1 MRCKSQIMYCLEYQR
16 VIRAVPG
23 GQETGVAVLTKV
35 TARYVLGHHKGRH
48 VLLENACVVY
58 SGHTIDY
65 VGNDYTGPVDEE
77 VHVGEALLMPGLI
90 DLDALT
96 DIDHLILDSWAGPE
110 QAKGHQ
116 WSEDYFSRRRADVFT
131 AEERQEIRE
140 YALIQLVLHG
150 ITTYMPIASEVHS
163 EWAEPFEELVGM
175 AETSRRLG
183 LRGYLGPAYRSGV
196 NVVLE
201 NGERSVMFDVDRG
214 RKGLADALRFIDH
227 AAELDDPLVSGVLL
241 PCRIETLD
249 LELLKET
256 AASSAERDVLVR
268 LHSLQG
274 LVERELILDWHG
286 VTPLELLEQVGM
298 LNERLLI
305 PHATYTDRNPAVHGE
320 DRGDLTRLAASG
332 ASIIHCPLTSMRYGS
347 TLDSF
352 NAYKAAGI
360 NISLGTDSFPPDLIR
375 GIDAGVQL
383 AKIMEGTNDAGDVAG
398 YFDAATVGGAHALRR
413 PDLGR
418 LEPGA
423 QADLVAFS
431 LGDIRDGVHDDPL
444 RTLLLN
450 GTARQAVLS
459 VVAGRTIMTNGV
471 IEGVDLD
478 YWRVK
483 GQELFDKMRN
493 ANTMRDARNRAADE
507 LFPPVYARLER

>member
-1 MRCKSQIMYCLEYQR
+1 M
-16 VIRAVPG
+16 P
-23 GQETGVAVLTKV
+23 TKV
-35 TARYVLGHHKGRH
+35 TARYVLGHQNGRH

-65 VGNDYTGPVDEE
+65 VGHEYTGPVDEE

-116 WSEDYFSRRRADVFT
+116 WSEDYFLNRRADVFS
-131 AEERQEIRE
+131 AGERQQIRE
-140 YALIQLVLHG
+140 YALIQLILHG

-175 AETSRRLG
+175 ADTSRRLG

-201 NGERSVMFDVDRG
+201 NGERSVMFDDGRG
-214 RKGLADALRFIDH
+214 REGLADALRFIDH
-227 AAELDDPLVSGVLL
+227 ATELNDPLVNGVLL

-249 LELLKET
+249 IELLKAT
-256 AASSAERDVLVR
+256 AAASSDRDVLVR

-274 LVERELILDWHG
+274 LVERELILGRHG
-286 VTPLELLEQVGM
+286 VTPLELLDQVGL

-305 PHATYTDRNPAVHGE
+305 PHATYTDRNPAVYGE
-320 DRGDLTRLAASG
+320 DRGDLAMLADSG

-352 NAYKAAGI
+352 GAYKEAGI

-383 AKIMEGTNDAGDVAG
+383 AKILAGTNDAGDVAG
-398 YFDAATVGGAHALRR
+398 YVDAATLGGAHALRR

-418 LEPGA
+418 LQPGA
-423 QADLVAFS
+423 QADMVAFS
-431 LGDIRDGVHDDPL
+431 LGDFRDGVHDDPL

-459 VVAGRTIMTNGV
+459 VVAGRTIMADGE
-471 IEGVDLD
+471 IDGVDLEL
-478 YWRVK
+478 WRSR
-483 GQELFDKMRN
+483 GQELFHKMRG
-493 ANTMRDARNRAADE
+493 AYSARDIRNRPADE

>member
-1 MRCKSQIMYCLEYQR
+1 M
-16 VIRAVPG
+16 P
-23 GQETGVAVLTKV
+23 TKV
-35 TARYVLGHHKGRH
+35 TARYVLGHHNGHH

-58 SGHTIDY
+58 SGHTIEY
-65 VGNDYTGPVDEE
+65 VGHDYTGPVDEE
-77 VHVGEALLMPGLI
+77 RRLGEALLMPGLI

-96 DIDHLILDSWAGPE
+96 DIDHLILDSWAGAE
-110 QAKGHQ
+110 QTKGHQ
-116 WSEDYFSRRRADVFT
+116 WSEDYFQNRRADVFT
-131 AEERQEIRE
+131 AEERQQIRE

-163 EWAEPFEELVGM
+163 EWAEPLEELVGM
-175 AETSRRLG
+175 AETSSRLG
-183 LRGYLGPAYRSGV
+183 LRAFLGPAYRSGV
-196 NVVLE
+196 NVVLDT
-201 NGERSVMFDVDRG
+201 GERSVMFDDGRG
-214 RKGLADALRFIDH
+214 REGLADALRFIDH
-227 AAELDDPLVSGVLL
+227 ASELNDPLVNAVLL

-249 LELLKET
+249 IEMLKAT
-256 AASSAERDVLVR
+256 AAASSERNVLVR

-286 VTPLELLEQVGM
+286 VTPLELLDQVGL

-320 DRGDLTRLAASG
+320 DRGDLARLAGSG

-352 NAYKAAGI
+352 NAYKEAGI

-383 AKIMEGTNDAGDVAG
+383 AKILAGTNDAGDVAG
-398 YFDAATVGGAHALRR
+398 YIDAATLGGAHALKR

-423 QADLVAFS
+423 QADMVAFS
-431 LGDIRDGVHDDPL
+431 LADIRDGVHADPL

-459 VVAGRTIMTNGV
+459 VVAGRTIMADGV
-471 IEGVDLD
+471 IAGVDLD
-478 YWRVK
+478 HWRLK
-483 GQELFDKMRN
+483 GQELFEKMRS
-493 ANTMRDARNRAADE
+493 AYTVRDARNRPADE

>member
-1 MRCKSQIMYCLEYQR
+1 M
-16 VIRAVPG
+16 P
-23 GQETGVAVLTKV
+23 TKV
-35 TARYVLGHHKGRH
+35 TARYVLGHHNGHH
-48 VLLENACVVY
+48 VLLEDACVVY
-58 SGHTIDY
+58 SGDVIDY
-65 VGNDYTGPVDEE
+65 VGHDYTGPVNEE
-77 VHVGEALLMPGLI
+77 IHAGDALLMPGLI

-116 WSEDYFSRRRADVFT
+116 WSEDYFRNRRADVFT
-131 AEERQEIRE
+131 AEERRQVRE

-163 EWAEPFEELVGM
+163 QWAEPFEELTGM

-201 NGERSVMFDVDRG
+201 NGERSVMFDDDRG
-214 RKGLADALRFIDH
+214 REGLADALRFLDH
-227 AAELDDPLVSGVLL
+227 ATELNHPLVSGVLL

-249 LELLKET
+249 IELLKET
-256 AASSAERDVLVR
+256 AAASEERDVLVR

-274 LVERELILDWHG
+274 LVERGLIQEWHG
-286 VTPLELLEQVGM
+286 VTPLELLDQVGL

-305 PHATYTDRNPAVHGE
+305 PHATYTDRNPAVFGE
-320 DRGDLTRLAASG
+320 DRGDLKRLADSG

-352 NAYKAAGI
+352 QAYKEAGV

-375 GIDAGVQL
+375 GMDAGVQL
-383 AKIMEGTNDAGDVAG
+383 AKILAGRNDAGDVAG
-398 YFDAATVGGAHALRR
+398 YFDAATLGGAQALRR

-418 LEPGA
+418 LEAGA
-423 QADLVAFS
+423 QADMVAFS
-431 LGDIRDGVHDDPL
+431 LADIRDGVHDDPL

-459 VVAGRTIMTNGV
+459 VVAGRTIMKGGT
-471 IEGVDLD
+471 IDGVDLG
-478 YWRVK
+478 YWRAK
-483 GQELFDKMRN
+483 GQELFDKMRR
-493 ANTMRDARNRAADE
+493 AYTARDVRNRPANE

>member
-1 MRCKSQIMYCLEYQR
+1 M
-16 VIRAVPG
+16 P
-23 GQETGVAVLTKV
+23 TKV
-35 TARYVLGHHKGRH
+35 TARYVLGHHNGHH

-116 WSEDYFSRRRADVFT
+116 WSEDYFRYRRADVFT
-131 AEERQEIRE
+131 AEERQEVRE
-140 YALIQLVLHG
+140 YALIQLILHG

-175 AETSRRLG
+175 AESSRRLG

-201 NGERSVMFDVDRG
+201 NGERSVMFDDDRG
-214 RKGLADALRFIDH
+214 REGLADALRFIDH
-227 AAELDDPLVSGVLL
+227 VTELDDPLVNGVLL

-249 LELLKET
+249 IELLKAT
-256 AASSAERDVLVR
+256 AAASSERDILVR

-352 NAYKAAGI
+352 DAYKAAGI

-383 AKIMEGTNDAGDVAG
+383 AKIMAGTNDAGDVAG
-398 YFDAATVGGAHALRR
+398 YFDAATLGGAHALRR

-444 RTLLLN
+444 RTLILN

-478 YWRVK
+478 YWRAK

-493 ANTMRDARNRAADE
+493 AYTVRDARNRAADE

>member
-1 MRCKSQIMYCLEYQR
+1 M
-16 VIRAVPG
+16 P
-23 GQETGVAVLTKV
+23 TKA
-35 TARYVLGHHKGRH
+35 TARYVLGHNKGQH
-48 VLLENACVVY
+48 VLLEDACVVY
-58 SGHTIDY
+58 SGDTIEY
-65 VGNDYTGPVDEE
+65 VGHDYTGPVTEE
-77 VHVGEALLMPGLI
+77 HHLGDALLMPGLI

-116 WSEDYFSRRRADVFT
+116 WSEDYFRNRRADVFT
-131 AEERQEIRE
+131 AEERQQIRE

-196 NVVLE
+196 NVVLK
-201 NGERSVMFDVDRG
+201 NGERSVMFDAGRG
-214 RKGLADALRFIDH
+214 REGLADALRFIDH
-227 AAELDDPLVSGVLL
+227 ATELNDPLITGVLL

-249 LELLKET
+249 IELLKAT
-256 AASSAERDVLVR
+256 AAASEEHDVLVR

-274 LVERELILDWHG
+274 LVERELILDRHG
-286 VTPLELLEQVGM
+286 VTPLELLDQVGM

-305 PHATYTDRNPAVHGE
+305 PHATYTDRNPAVFGE
-320 DRGDLTRLAASG
+320 DRGDLARLADSG

-360 NISLGTDSFPPDLIR
+360 NISLGTDSFPPDLVR

-383 AKIMEGTNDAGDVAG
+383 GKILAGSNDAGDLAG
-398 YFDAATVGGAHALRR
+398 YFDAATLGGARALRR
-413 PDLGR
+413 TDLGR

-423 QADLVAFS
+423 QADMVAFS
-431 LGDIRDGVHDDPL
+431 LGDIRDGLHEDPL
-444 RTLLLN
+444 RTLTLN

-459 VVAGRTIMTNGV
+459 VVAGRTIMADGL

-478 YWRVK
+478 YWRGK
-483 GQELFDKMRN
+483 AQELFARMRE
-493 ANTMRDARNRAADE
+493 AYTLRDGLNRPSDE

>member
-1 MRCKSQIMYCLEYQR
+1 M
-16 VIRAVPG
+16 P
-23 GQETGVAVLTKV
+23 TKV
-35 TARYVLGHHKGRH
+35 TARYVLGHQNGTH
-48 VLLENACVVY
+48 VLLEDACVVY
-58 SGHTIDY
+58 SGHTIEY
-65 VGNDYTGPVDEE
+65 VGHDYAGPVDQERDL
-77 VHVGEALLMPGLI
+77 GDALLMPGLI

-116 WSEDYFSRRRADVFT
+116 WSEDYFLNRRADVFS
-131 AEERQEIRE
+131 AGERQQIRE
-140 YALIQLVLHG
+140 YALIQLILHG

-175 AETSRRLG
+175 ADTSRRLG

-201 NGERSVMFDVDRG
+201 NGERSVMFDDGRG
-214 RKGLADALRFIDH
+214 HEGLADALRFIDH
-227 AAELDDPLVSGVLL
+227 ATVLNDPLVNGVLL

-249 LELLKET
+249 IELLKAT
-256 AASSAERDVLVR
+256 AAASDDRDVLVR

-274 LVERELILDWHG
+274 LVERELILGRHG
-286 VTPLELLEQVGM
+286 VTPLELLDQVGL

-305 PHATYTDRNPAVHGE
+305 PHATYTDRNPAVYGE
-320 DRGDLTRLAASG
+320 DSGDLAMLADSG

-352 NAYKAAGI
+352 GAYKEAGI

-383 AKIMEGTNDAGDVAG
+383 AKILAGTNDAGDVAG
-398 YFDAATVGGAHALRR
+398 YVDAATLGGAHALRR

-418 LEPGA
+418 LQPGA
-423 QADLVAFS
+423 QADMVAFS
-431 LGDIRDGVHDDPL
+431 LGDFRDGVHDDPL

-459 VVAGRTIMTNGV
+459 VVAGRTIMADGE
-471 IEGVDLD
+471 IDGVDLEL
-478 YWRVK
+478 WRSR
-483 GQELFDKMRN
+483 GQELFHKMRG
-493 ANTMRDARNRAADE
+493 AYSARDIRNRPADE

>member
-1 MRCKSQIMYCLEYQR
+1 M
-16 VIRAVPG
+16 P
-23 GQETGVAVLTKV
+23 TKV
-35 TARYVLGHHKGRH
+35 TARYVLGHHNGHH
-48 VLLENACVVY
+48 VLLEDACVVY
-58 SGHTIDY
+58 SGDVIDY
-65 VGNDYTGPVDEE
+65 VGHDYTGPVSEE
-77 VHVGEALLMPGLI
+77 IRAGDALLMPGLI

-116 WSEDYFSRRRADVFT
+116 WSEDYFRNRRADVFT
-131 AEERQEIRE
+131 AEERGQVRE

-163 EWAEPFEELVGM
+163 QWAEPFEELTGM

-201 NGERSVMFDVDRG
+201 NGERSVMFDDDRG
-214 RKGLADALRFIDH
+214 REGLADALRFLDH
-227 AAELDDPLVSGVLL
+227 ATELNHPLVSGVLL

-249 LELLKET
+249 IELLKET
-256 AASSAERDVLVR
+256 AAASEERDVLVR

-274 LVERELILDWHG
+274 LVERGLIQEWHG
-286 VTPLELLEQVGM
+286 VTPLELLDQVGL

-305 PHATYTDRNPAVHGE
+305 PHATYTDRNPAVFGE
-320 DRGDLTRLAASG
+320 DRGDLKRLADSG

-347 TLDSF
+347 ALDSF
-352 NAYKAAGI
+352 QAYKEAGV

-375 GIDAGVQL
+375 GMDAGVQL
-383 AKIMEGTNDAGDVAG
+383 AKVLAGRNDAGDVAG
-398 YFDAATVGGAHALRR
+398 YFDAATLGGAQALRR

-423 QADLVAFS
+423 QADMVAFS
-431 LGDIRDGVHDDPL
+431 LADIRDGVHDDPL

-459 VVAGRTIMTNGV
+459 VVAGRTIMKGGT
-471 IEGVDLD
+471 IDGVDLG
-478 YWRVK
+478 YWRAK
-483 GQELFDKMRN
+483 GQELFDKMRR
-493 ANTMRDARNRAADE
+493 AYTARDVRNRPASE

>member
-1 MRCKSQIMYCLEYQR
+1 M
-16 VIRAVPG
+16 P
-23 GQETGVAVLTKV
+23 TKV
-35 TARYVLGHHKGRH
+35 TARYVLGFNKGEH
-48 VLLENACVVY
+48 VLLEEACVVY
-58 SGHTIDY
+58 SGDIIEY
-65 VGNDYTGPVDEE
+65 VGHDYTGPVDEE
-77 VHVGEALLMPGLI
+77 RHLGDALLMPGLI

-116 WSEDYFSRRRADVFT
+116 WSEDYFRHHRDDVFT
-131 AEERQEIRE
+131 AEERQQIRE

-175 AETSRRLG
+175 AATSRKLG
-183 LRGYLGPAYRSGV
+183 LRAYLGPAYRSGV

-201 NGERSVMFDVDRG
+201 TGERSVMFDDDRG
-214 RKGLADALRFIDH
+214 RQGLADALRFIDH
-227 AAELDDPLVSGVLL
+227 ATELADPLVNGVLL
-241 PCRIETLD
+241 PCRIETLGI
-249 LELLKET
+249 ELLKAT
-256 AASSAERDVLVR
+256 AAASEERDVLVR

-274 LVERELILDWHG
+274 LVERELILEWHG
-286 VTPLELLEQVGM
+286 VTPLELLDQVGL

-320 DRGDLTRLAASG
+320 DRGDLARLAGSR

-347 TLDSF
+347 VLDSF

-383 AKIMEGTNDAGDVAG
+383 AKILAGTNDAGDVAG
-398 YFDAATVGGAHALRR
+398 YFDAATLGGAQALRR

-423 QADLVAFS
+423 QADMVAFS

-444 RTLLLN
+444 RTLVLN

-459 VVAGRTIMTNGV
+459 VVAGQTIMADGL

-478 YWRVK
+478 YWRGK
-483 GQELFDKMRN
+483 AQELFDKMRR
-493 ANTMRDARNRAADE
+493 AYTTRDARNRPVDE

>member
-1 MRCKSQIMYCLEYQR
+1 M
-16 VIRAVPG
+16 P
-23 GQETGVAVLTKV
+23 TKV
-35 TARYVLGHHKGRH
+35 SARYVLGFDRGRH
-48 VLLENACVVY
+48 VLLDNACVVY
-58 SGHTIDY
+58 RGDVIEF
-65 VGNDYTGPVDEE
+65 VGRGYEGPVDEE
-77 VHVGEALLMPGLI
+77 RDLGDALLMPGLI

-110 QAKGHQ
+110 LAKGYQ
-116 WSEDYFSRRRADVFT
+116 WSEDYFSNRRADVFT

-150 ITTYMPIASEVHS
+150 ITTFMPIASEVHS
-163 EWAEPFEELVGM
+163 SWAESFEDFAGM

-196 NVVLE
+196 NVVLD
-201 NGERSVMFDVDRG
+201 NGERSVMFDDERG
-214 RKGLADALRFIDH
+214 ADGFADALRFLDH
-227 AAELDDPLVSGVLL
+227 AKELDDPLVNGVLL
-241 PCRIETLD
+241 PCRIETLGV
-249 LELLKET
+249 ELLKAT
-256 AASSAERDVLVR
+256 ARASEERDVLVR

-274 LVERELILDWHG
+274 LVERQHILDWHG
-286 VTPLELLEQVGM
+286 VTPLELLDQAGM

-320 DRGDLTRLAASG
+320 DRGDLARLAESG

-347 TLDSF
+347 VLDSF
-352 NAYKAAGI
+352 NAYKEAGI
-360 NISLGTDSFPPDLIR
+360 NIALGTDSFPPDLIR

-383 AKIMEGTNDAGDVAG
+383 AKILAGTTGAGDVAG
-398 YFDAATVGGAHALRR
+398 YFDAATLGGAHALRR

-418 LEPGA
+418 LQAGA
-423 QADLVAFS
+423 QADLVAFA
-431 LGDIRDGVHDDPL
+431 LDDVRDGVHDDPF

-459 VVAGRTIMTNGV
+459 VVAGRTIMVDGK
-471 IEGVDLD
+471 IDGVDPG
-478 YWRVK
+478 YWRTK
-483 GQELFDKMRN
+483 AQALFDKMR
-493 ANTMRDARNRAADE
+493 AAYTVRDARNRTTDE

>member
-1 MRCKSQIMYCLEYQR
+1 M
-16 VIRAVPG
+16 P
-23 GQETGVAVLTKV
+23 TKV
-35 TARYVLGHHKGRH
+35 TARYVLGHHNGRH
-48 VLLENACVVY
+48 VLLEDACVVY
-58 SGHTIDY
+58 SGQTIDY
-65 VGNDYTGPVDEE
+65 VGDHYAGQVDEE
-77 VHVGEALLMPGLI
+77 HHLGDAVLMPGLI

-116 WSEDYFSRRRADVFT
+116 WSEDYFRHCRANVFT
-131 AEERQEIRE
+131 PEERQDIRE
-140 YALIQLVLHG
+140 YALIQLILHG

-196 NVVLE
+196 NVVLD
-201 NGERSVMFDVDRG
+201 NGERSVMFDDGRG
-214 RKGLADALRFIDH
+214 REGLADALRFLDH
-227 AAELDDPLVSGVLL
+227 VVELDDPLVNGVLL

-249 LELLKET
+249 IQLLKET
-256 AASSAERDVLVR
+256 AAVSAERDVLVR

-286 VTPLELLEQVGM
+286 ATPLELLEQVGM

-305 PHATYTDRNPAVHGE
+305 PHATYTDRNPAVYGE
-320 DRGDLTRLAASG
+320 DRGDLARLAASG

-347 TLDSF
+347 ALDSF

-375 GIDAGVQL
+375 GIDSGVQL
-383 AKIMEGTNDAGDVAG
+383 AKILAGTNDAGDVAG

-431 LGDIRDGVHDDPL
+431 LGDIRDGVHEDPF

-459 VVAGRTIMTNGV
+459 VVAGRTIMAEGR
-471 IEGVDLD
+471 IDGVDLG
-478 YWRVK
+478 YWRAK
-483 GQELFDKMRN
+483 GQELFDKMRR
-493 ANTMRDARNRAADE
+493 AYTFRDIRNRPADE

>member
-1 MRCKSQIMYCLEYQR
+1 M
-16 VIRAVPG
+16 P
-23 GQETGVAVLTKV
+23 TKV
-35 TARYVLGHHKGRH
+35 TARYVLGHHDGRH

-65 VGNDYTGPVDEE
+65 VGYDYPGPVDEE
-77 VHVGEALLMPGLI
+77 RDLGDALLMPGLI

-116 WSEDYFSRRRADVFT
+116 WSEDYFRNGRANVFT
-131 AEERQEIRE
+131 AEERQQIRE
-140 YALIQLVLHG
+140 YALIQLILHG

-163 EWAEPFEELVGM
+163 EWAETFEELVGM

-196 NVVLE
+196 NVVL
-201 NGERSVMFDVDRG
+201 NDGERSVMFDDDRG
-214 RKGLADALRFIDH
+214 REGLADALRFIDY
-227 AAELDDPLVSGVLL
+227 ANELNDPLVNGVLL

-249 LELLKET
+249 LQLLKET
-256 AASSAERDVLVR
+256 AAASTERDVLVR

-274 LVERELILDWHG
+274 LVERQLIMDWHG
-286 VTPLELLEQVGM
+286 MTPLALLDQVGL

-305 PHATYTDRNPAVHGE
+305 PHATYTDRNPAVYGE
-320 DRGDLTRLAASG
+320 DRGDLALLAGSG

-352 NAYKAAGI
+352 NAYKDAGI

-383 AKIMEGTNDAGDVAG
+383 AKILAGTNDAGDLAG
-398 YFDAATVGGAHALRR
+398 YFDAATLGGAQALRR

-431 LGDIRDGVHDDPL
+431 LGDIRDGVHEDPL

-459 VVAGRTIMTNGV
+459 VVAGRTIMAEGR
-471 IEGVDLD
+471 IEGVDLEF
-478 YWRVK
+478 WRSR
-483 GQELFDKMRN
+483 GQELFDKMRR
-493 ANTMRDARNRAADE
+493 AYSQRDIRKRPADE

>member
-1 MRCKSQIMYCLEYQR
+1 M
-16 VIRAVPG
+16 P
-23 GQETGVAVLTKV
+23 TKV
-35 TARYVLGHHKGRH
+35 TARYVLGHHNGRH
-48 VLLENACVVY
+48 VLLEDACVVY
-58 SGHTIDY
+58 SGDTIDY
-65 VGNDYTGPVDEE
+65 VGHDYSEPVDEE
-77 VHVGEALLMPGLI
+77 RHLGEALLMPGLI

-96 DIDHLILDSWAGPE
+96 DIDHLILDSWAGPD

-116 WSEDYFSRRRADVFT
+116 WSEDYFRNRRANVFT
-131 AEERQEIRE
+131 ADERQQVRE

-175 AETSRRLG
+175 ANTSRRLG
-183 LRGYLGPAYRSGV
+183 LRAYLGPAYRSGV

-201 NGERSVMFDVDRG
+201 NGDRSVMFDAGRG
-214 RKGLADALRFIDH
+214 REGLADALRFLDH
-227 AAELDDPLVSGVLL
+227 ATELDDPLVNGVLL

-249 LELLKET
+249 IELLKET
-256 AASSAERDVLVR
+256 AAASTERDALVR

-286 VTPLELLEQVGM
+286 VAPLELLDQVGL

-305 PHATYTDRNPAVHGE
+305 PHATYIDRNPAVFGE
-320 DRGDLTRLAASG
+320 DRGDLARLADSG

-352 NAYKAAGI
+352 TAYKEAGI

-375 GIDAGVQL
+375 GMDAGVQL
-383 AKIMEGTNDAGDVAG
+383 AKILAGSNDAGDVAG
-398 YFDAATVGGAHALRR
+398 YFDAATLGGAQALRR

-423 QADLVAFS
+423 TADLVAFS
-431 LGDIRDGVHDDPL
+431 LGDIRDGVHEDPL

-459 VVAGRTIMTNGV
+459 VVAGRTIMTEGR
-471 IEGVDLD
+471 IAGVDLE
-478 YWRVK
+478 YWRSR
-483 GQELFDKMRN
+483 GQELFE
-493 ANTMRDARNRAADE
+493 TMRRAYTARDIRNRPADE

>member
-1 MRCKSQIMYCLEYQR
+1 M
-16 VIRAVPG
+16 P
-23 GQETGVAVLTKV
+23 TKV
-35 TARYVLGHHKGRH
+35 TARYVLGFKNGQH
-48 VLLENACVVY
+48 VLLEDACVVY
-58 SGHTIDY
+58 NGDAIEFVGHDY
-65 VGNDYTGPVDEE
+65 AGSVDEE
-77 VHVGEALLMPGLI
+77 RHLGEALLMPGLI

-116 WSEDYFSRRRADVFT
+116 WSEDYFRNRRADVFT
-131 AEERQEIRE
+131 AEERQQIRE

-163 EWAEPFEELVGM
+163 DWAESLDELVGM

-183 LRGYLGPAYRSGV
+183 LRGYLGPAYRTGV

-201 NGERSVMFDVDRG
+201 NGERSVMFDNDRG
-214 RKGLADALRFIDH
+214 REGFADALRFIDY
-227 AAELDDPLVSGVLL
+227 ATELNDPLVNGVLL

-249 LELLKET
+249 IELLKAT
-256 AASSAERDVLVR
+256 AAASEERDVLVR

-286 VTPLELLEQVGM
+286 VTPLELLDQIGL

-320 DRGDLTRLAASG
+320 DRGDLARLADSG

-383 AKIMEGTNDAGDVAG
+383 AKILAGSNDAGDLAG
-398 YFDAATVGGAHALRR
+398 YFDAATLGGAQALRR

-418 LEPGA
+418 LEMGA
-423 QADLVAFS
+423 QADMVAFS

-444 RTLLLN
+444 RALTLN

-459 VVAGRTIMTNGV
+459 IVAGRIIMADGL
-471 IEGVDLD
+471 IEGVEVGH
-478 YWRVK
+478 WRGK
-483 GQELFDKMRN
+483 AQELFNKMRN
-493 ANTMRDARNRAADE
+493 AYTVRNALNRPVDE

>member
-1 MRCKSQIMYCLEYQR
+1 MYCLEYQR

-35 TARYVLGHHKGRH
+35 TARYVLGHHKGCH

-493 ANTMRDARNRAADE
+493 AYTMRDARNRAADE

>member
-1 MRCKSQIMYCLEYQR
+1 MYCLEYQR

-35 TARYVLGHHKGRH
+35 TARYVLGHHKGCH

-227 AAELDDPLVSGVLL
+227 AAELDDPLVNGVLL

-383 AKIMEGTNDAGDVAG
+383 AKIMAGTNDAGDVAG

-459 VVAGRTIMTNGV
+459 VVAGRTIMTSGV

-493 ANTMRDARNRAADE
+493 AYTMRDARNRAADE

>member
-1 MRCKSQIMYCLEYQR
+1 M
-16 VIRAVPG
+16 P
-23 GQETGVAVLTKV
+23 TKV
-35 TARYVLGHHKGRH
+35 TARYVLGHHNGRH
-48 VLLENACVVY
+48 VLLEDACVVY
-58 SGHTIDY
+58 SGDTIDY
-65 VGNDYTGPVDEE
+65 VGHDYSEPVDEE
-77 VHVGEALLMPGLI
+77 RHLGEALLMPGLI

-96 DIDHLILDSWAGPE
+96 DIDHLILDSWAGPD

-116 WSEDYFSRRRADVFT
+116 WSEDYFRNRRANVFT
-131 AEERQEIRE
+131 ADERQQVRE

-175 AETSRRLG
+175 ANTSRRLG
-183 LRGYLGPAYRSGV
+183 LRAYLGPAYRSGV

-201 NGERSVMFDVDRG
+201 NGDRSVMFDAGRG
-214 RKGLADALRFIDH
+214 REGLADALRFLDH
-227 AAELDDPLVSGVLL
+227 ATELDDPLVNGVLL

-249 LELLKET
+249 IELLKET
-256 AASSAERDVLVR
+256 AAASTERDALVR

-274 LVERELILDWHG
+274 LVERQLILDWHR
-286 VTPLELLEQVGM
+286 VAPLELLDQVGL
-298 LNERLLI
+298 LNEHLLI
-305 PHATYTDRNPAVHGE
+305 PHATYTDRNPAVFGE
-320 DRGDLTRLAASG
+320 DRGDLARLADSG

-352 NAYKAAGI
+352 TAYKEAGI

-375 GIDAGVQL
+375 GMDAGVQL
-383 AKIMEGTNDAGDVAG
+383 AKILAGSNDAGDVAG
-398 YFDAATVGGAHALRR
+398 YFDAATLGGAQALRR

-423 QADLVAFS
+423 TADLVAFS
-431 LGDIRDGVHDDPL
+431 LGDIRDGVHEDPL

-459 VVAGRTIMTNGV
+459 VVAGRAIMT
-471 IEGVDLD
+471 EGRIAGLDLE
-478 YWRVK
+478 YWRSR
-483 GQELFDKMRN
+483 GQELFE
-493 ANTMRDARNRAADE
+493 TMRRAYTARDIRNRPADE

>member
-1 MRCKSQIMYCLEYQR
+1 MEYQKV
-16 VIRAVPG
+16 VIAMSAAGRESGVDVP
-23 GQETGVAVLTKV
+23 TKV
-35 TARYVLGHHKGRH
+35 TARYVLGHHNGRH
-48 VLLENACVVY
+48 VLLEDACVVY
-58 SGHTIDY
+58 SGHTIEY
-65 VGNDYTGPVDEE
+65 VGHDYAGPVDGE
-77 VHVGEALLMPGLI
+77 HRLGEALLMPGLI

-116 WSEDYFSRRRADVFT
+116 WSEDYFRNHRANVFT
-131 AEERQEIRE
+131 DDERQQIRE

-163 EWAEPFEELVGM
+163 EWAEPFQELVGM

-201 NGERSVMFDVDRG
+201 DGERSVMFDPDRG
-214 RKGLADALRFIDH
+214 RDGLADALRFIDY
-227 AAELDDPLVSGVLL
+227 AKDLDDPLVNGVLL

-249 LELLKET
+249 LELLKAT
-256 AASSAERDVLVR
+256 AVASAERDVLVR

-274 LVERELILDWHG
+274 LVERQLILDWHG
-286 VTPLELLEQVGM
+286 LTPLELLDQVGL

-305 PHATYTDRNPAVHGE
+305 PHATYTDRNPVVHGE
-320 DRGDLTRLAASG
+320 DRGDLARLAGSG

-352 NAYKAAGI
+352 AAYKEAGI

-383 AKIMEGTNDAGDVAG
+383 GKILAGRNDAGDVAG
-398 YFDAATVGGAHALRR
+398 YFDAATVGGARALRR

-431 LGDIRDGVHDDPL
+431 LGDIRDGVHEDPL

-459 VVAGRTIMTNGV
+459 VVAGRTVMADGV
-471 IEGVDLD
+471 IEGVDLEF
-478 YWRVK
+478 WRAK
-483 GQELFDKMRN
+483 GQELFHKMRR
-493 ANTMRDARNRAADE
+493 AYSERDVRNRPADE

>member
-1 MRCKSQIMYCLEYQR
+1 MYCLEYQR
-16 VIRAVPG
+16 VIRAALT
-23 GQETGVAVLTKV
+23 GQETGVAVPTKV
-35 TARYVLGHHKGRH
+35 TARYVLGHQNGRH

-65 VGNDYTGPVDEE
+65 VGYAYTGPVDEE

-116 WSEDYFSRRRADVFT
+116 WSEDYFQHHRADVFT

-140 YALIQLVLHG
+140 YALIQLILHG

-175 AETSRRLG
+175 ADTSRRLG

-196 NVVLE
+196 NVVLA
-201 NGERSVMFDVDRG
+201 NGERSVMFDDGRG
-214 RKGLADALRFIDH
+214 REGLADALRFLDH
-227 AAELDDPLVSGVLL
+227 ARELNDPLVNGVLL

-249 LELLKET
+249 IELLKAT
-256 AASSAERDVLVR
+256 AAASSERDVLVR

-274 LVERELILDWHG
+274 LVERDLILDWHG
-286 VTPLELLEQVGM
+286 VTPLELLDQVGM

-305 PHATYTDRNPAVHGE
+305 PHATYTDRNPAVFGE
-320 DRGDLTRLAASG
+320 DRGDLARLAASG

-352 NAYKAAGI
+352 NAYKAAGV

-375 GIDAGVQL
+375 GMDAGVQL
-383 AKIMEGTNDAGDVAG
+383 AKILAGRNDAGDVAG
-398 YFDAATVGGAHALRR
+398 YVDAATLGGAEALRR

-431 LGDIRDGVHDDPL
+431 LGDFRDGVHDDPF

-459 VVAGRTIMTNGV
+459 VVAGRTMMAGGRID
-471 IEGVDLD
+471 GVDLD

-483 GQELFDKMRN
+483 GQELFDKMRS
-493 ANTMRDARNRAADE
+493 AYSVRDSRNRAADE

>member
-1 MRCKSQIMYCLEYQR
+1 M
-16 VIRAVPG
+16 
-23 GQETGVAVLTKV
+23 LTKI
-35 TARYVLGHHKGRH
+35 TARYVLGFRNDHH
-48 VLLENACVVY
+48 VLLEDACVVY
-58 SGHTIDY
+58 SGTSVEY
-65 VGNDYTGPVDEE
+65 VGYDYAGPVDQERQL
-77 VHVGEALLMPGLI
+77 GDALLMPGLI

-116 WSEDYFSRRRADVFT
+116 WSEDYFRKGRADVFT
-131 AEERQEIRE
+131 VEERQQVRE

-163 EWAEPFEELVGM
+163 EWAEPLEELRGM

-183 LRGYLGPAYRSGV
+183 LRAYLGPAYRAGV

-201 NGERSVMFDVDRG
+201 NGERSVMFDNGRG
-214 RKGLADALRFIDH
+214 REGFADALRFIDH
-227 AAELDDPLVSGVLL
+227 AIELDDPLVNGVLL

-249 LELLKET
+249 LELLKAT
-256 AASSAERDVLVR
+256 AAASEDRDVLVR

-274 LVERELILDWHG
+274 LLERQLIMDWHG
-286 VTPLELLEQVGM
+286 VTPLELLQQVGL

-305 PHATYTDRNPAVHGE
+305 PHATYTDRNRAVFGD
-320 DRGDLTRLAASG
+320 DRGDLTRLAESG

-347 TLDSF
+347 ALDSF
-352 NAYKAAGI
+352 NAYKAAGV

-383 AKIMEGTNDAGDVAG
+383 AKIVAGTNDAGDVAG
-398 YFDAATVGGAHALRR
+398 YFDAATLGGAKALRR

-450 GTARQAVLS
+450 GTARHAVLS
-459 VVAGRTIMTNGV
+459 VVAGRTIMADGL
-471 IEGVDLD
+471 IEGVDLE

-483 GQELFDKMRN
+483 GQELFDKMRR
-493 ANTMRDARNRAADE
+493 AYSVRDARNRPAEE
-507 LFPPVYARLER
+507 LFPPVYARAEH

>member
-1 MRCKSQIMYCLEYQR
+1 MYCLEYQR
-16 VIRAVPG
+16 VIRVVRT
-23 GQETGVAVLTKV
+23 GQETGDDVRTKV
-35 TARYVLGHHKGRH
+35 TARYVLGHHNGHH

-58 SGHTIDY
+58 SGHTIDF
-65 VGNDYTGPVDEE
+65 VGHDFTGPVDEE
-77 VHVGEALLMPGLI
+77 RHMGDALLMPGLI

-96 DIDHLILDSWAGPE
+96 DIDHLILDSWAGAE

-116 WSEDYFSRRRADVFT
+116 WSEDYFRNRRTDVFT
-131 AEERQEIRE
+131 AGERQQIRQ

-163 EWAEPFEELVGM
+163 EWAESFEELAGM

-196 NVVLE
+196 NVVLDD
-201 NGERSVMFDVDRG
+201 GSRSVMFDDDRG
-214 RKGLADALRFIDH
+214 REGLADALRFIDH
-227 AAELDDPLVSGVLL
+227 ANELNDPLVNGVLL

-249 LELLKET
+249 IELLKAT
-256 AASSAERDVLVR
+256 AAASSERDVLVR

-274 LVERELILDWHG
+274 LVERQLIQDWHG
-286 VTPLELLEQVGM
+286 VTPLELLDQVGL

-320 DRGDLTRLAASG
+320 DRGDLAQLADSG

-352 NAYKAAGI
+352 NAYKSAGI

-383 AKIMEGTNDAGDVAG
+383 AKILAGSNDAGDIAG
-398 YFDAATVGGAHALRR
+398 YFDAATLGGAHALRR

-431 LGDIRDGVHDDPL
+431 LEDVRDGVHDDPL

-459 VVAGRTIMTNGV
+459 VVAGRTIMVDGT
-471 IEGVDLD
+471 IEGVDLAF
-478 YWRVK
+478 WRSK
-483 GQELFDKMRN
+483 GQELFDRMRG
-493 ANTMRDARNRAADE
+493 AYSSRDFGNRPADE

>member
-1 MRCKSQIMYCLEYQR
+1 MYCLEYQR
-16 VIRAVPG
+16 SSCAESAPDRNNKELPVP
-23 GQETGVAVLTKV
+23 TKV
-35 TARYVLGHHKGRH
+35 TARYVLGHHNGHH
-48 VLLENACVVY
+48 VLLEDACVVY
-58 SGHTIDY
+58 EGSTIEY
-65 VGNDYTGPVDEE
+65 VGYDYTGPVDEE
-77 VHVGEALLMPGLI
+77 RRLGDALLMPGLI

-116 WSEDYFSRRRADVFT
+116 WSEDYFRNRRADVFT
-131 AEERQEIRE
+131 AEERQQIRE
-140 YALIQLVLHG
+140 YALIQLILHG

-163 EWAEPFEELVGM
+163 EWAEPFDELVGM
-175 AETSRRLG
+175 ADTSRRLG
-183 LRGYLGPAYRSGV
+183 LRGFLGPAYRSGV
-196 NVVLE
+196 NVVLAC
-201 NGERSVMFDVDRG
+201 GERSVMFDVERG
-214 RKGLADALRFIDH
+214 REGFADALRFIDH
-227 AAELDDPLVSGVLL
+227 ATKLNDPLVNAVLL

-249 LELLKET
+249 IGLLKET
-256 AASSAERDVLVR
+256 AAASAERDVLVR

-286 VTPLELLEQVGM
+286 VTPLELLDQVG
-298 LNERLLI
+298 LLGERLLI
-305 PHATYTDRNPAVHGE
+305 PHATYTDRNPAVLGE
-320 DRGDLTRLAASG
+320 DRGDLSMLTDSG

-347 TLDSF
+347 ALDSF
-352 NAYKAAGI
+352 NAYKKAGI

-383 AKIMEGTNDAGDVAG
+383 AKILAGTNDAGDVAG
-398 YFDAATVGGAHALRR
+398 YFDAATLGGARALRR

-444 RTLLLN
+444 RTLVLN

-459 VVAGRTIMTNGV
+459 VVAGRTIMADGV

-478 YWRVK
+478 YWRLK
-483 GQELFDKMRN
+483 GQELFGRMRQ
-493 ANTMRDARNRAADE
+493 AYSVRDARNRPANE

>member
-1 MRCKSQIMYCLEYQR
+1 MHVK
-16 VIRAVPG
+16 
-23 GQETGVAVLTKV
+23 T
-35 TARYVLGHHKGRH
+35 TARYVLGFHNGRH
-48 VLLENACVVY
+48 ILLEDACVVY
-58 SGHTIDY
+58 SGSTIVY
-65 VGNDYTGPVDEE
+65 VGHEYQGPVAEE
-77 VHVGEALLMPGLI
+77 RHLGDALLMPGLI

-116 WSEDYFSRRRADVFT
+116 WSEDYFRNRRADVFT
-131 AEERQEIRE
+131 PEERQQIRE

-150 ITTYMPIASEVHS
+150 VTTYMPIASEVHS
-163 EWAEPFEELVGM
+163 AWAEPFEELAGM

-201 NGERSVMFDVDRG
+201 NGVRSVMFDADRG
-214 RKGLADALRFIDH
+214 RDGFADALRFIDH
-227 AAELDDPLVSGVLL
+227 ARQLDDPLVTGVLL

-249 LELLKET
+249 AETLKAT
-256 AASSAERDVLVR
+256 AAASAEHDVLVR

-274 LVERELILDWHG
+274 LVERELILERYG
-286 VTPLELLEQVGM
+286 VTPLELLEQVGL
-298 LNERLLI
+298 LNQRLLI
-305 PHATYTDRNPAVHGE
+305 PHATHIDRNPAVHGE
-320 DRGDLTRLAASG
+320 DRGDLARVAASG

-352 NAYKAAGI
+352 NAYKAAGV

-383 AKIMEGTNDAGDVAG
+383 AKILAGRNDAGDLAG
-398 YFDAATVGGAHALRR
+398 YVDAATLGGARALRR
-413 PDLGR
+413 EDLGR
-418 LEPGA
+418 LEAGA
-423 QADLVAFS
+423 QADLVAFA
-431 LGDIRDGVHDDPL
+431 LGDLRDGVHDDPF
-444 RTLLLN
+444 RTLTLN

-459 VVAGRTIMTNGV
+459 VVAGRTIMAEGM
-471 IEGVDLD
+471 IEGVDME
-478 YWRVK
+478 YWRHTA
-483 GQELFDKMRN
+483 QELFAKMRS
-493 ANTMRDARNRAADE
+493 AYTARDTLNRPADE

>member
-1 MRCKSQIMYCLEYQR
+1 M
-16 VIRAVPG
+16 P
-23 GQETGVAVLTKV
+23 TKT
-35 TARYVLGHHKGRH
+35 TARYVLGFHDGRH
-48 VLLENACVVY
+48 VVLENACVVH
-58 SGHTIDY
+58 SGDTIEY
-65 VGNDYTGPVDEE
+65 VGHDYDGPVTEE
-77 VHVGEALLMPGLI
+77 RNVGDALLMPGLI

-96 DIDHLILDSWAGPE
+96 DIDHLVLDSWAGPE

-116 WSEDYFSRRRADVFT
+116 WSEDYFRNRRADVFT
-131 AEERQEIRE
+131 GEERQQIRE

-163 EWAEPFEELVGM
+163 EWAEPLEELVGM

-201 NGERSVMFDVDRG
+201 NGERSVMFDGGRG
-214 RKGLADALRFIDH
+214 LSGFADALRFLDF
-227 AAELDDPLVSGVLL
+227 ATELADPLVNGVLL

-249 LELLKET
+249 LELLKAT
-256 AASSAERDVLVR
+256 AMASEERDVLVR

-286 VTPLELLEQVGM
+286 VTPLELLDQVGI
-298 LNERLLI
+298 LNGRLLI
-305 PHATYTDRNPAVHGE
+305 PHATYTDRNPAVFGE
-320 DRGDLTRLAASG
+320 DRGDLARLADSG
-332 ASIIHCPLTSMRYGS
+332 ASIIHCPLTSIRYGS

-352 NAYKAAGI
+352 NAYKEAGI

-375 GIDAGVQL
+375 GIDVGVQL
-383 AKIMEGTNDAGDVAG
+383 AKILGGSNDAGNLAG
-398 YFDAATVGGAHALRR
+398 YFDAATLGGAKALRR
-413 PDLGR
+413 TDLGK

-423 QADLVAFS
+423 KADMVAFS
-431 LGDIRDGVHDDPL
+431 LRDIRDGVHDNPL
-444 RTLLLN
+444 KALTLN

-459 VVAGRTIMTNGV
+459 VVAGRTVMADGI

-478 YWRVK
+478 SWRRK
-483 GQELFDKMRN
+483 AQELFNKMRN
-493 ANTMRDARNRAADE
+493 SYTQRDTANRPADE